1 MKGMKG
7 MKRMKRLWLMAI
19 LFMIA
24 SVNADAVSVQPSVVK
39 IQVNA
44 GETKNGTFDLY
55 NRADKEVYIKVKLK
69 DWSINKQ
76 TKKREFVE
84 AGNDPKSLT
93 DWVIIE
99 PEGFLLGAD
108 KHQIVRYTVKVP
120 KDVKGGYWGLACF
133 VTKPLEKKGGVVAA
147 GEVVSFLG
155 LEVINTLEKKIE
167 IGSIQAYNDA
177 NGMKLKV
184 SVKNTGNV
192 PLFMPAPDGK
202 YMIKNSKDETVAK
215 GDLNGQMILPQEI
228 IDYEMND
235 PVKLAKDEYTV
246 VVFFDY
252 GATKMSGK
260 KAKLSTMSA
269 YNWKILEEIKVAKT
283 AK

>member
-1 MKGMKG
+1 
-7 MKRMKRLWLMAI
+7 MKRLWLMAM
-19 LFMIA
+19 LFLIA
-24 SVNADAVSVQPSVVK
+24 SVNVEAVSVQPSVVK
-39 IQVNA
+39 IQVNH

-55 NRADKEVYIKVKLK
+55 NRADKEVYIKVQLK
-69 DWSINKQ
+69 DWSVDPRSA
-76 TKKREFVE
+76 KREFVA
-84 AGNDPKSLT
+84 AGKESRSLT

-120 KDVKGGYWGLACF
+120 KDAKGGYWGLACF
-133 VTKPLEKKGGVVAA
+133 VTKPLKKKGGVVAA
-147 GEVVSFLG
+147 GEVVSFMG

-167 IGSIQAYNDA
+167 IRNIQAYNDA

-202 YMIKNSKDETVAK
+202 FVIKNSKNKTVAK
-215 GDLNGQMILPQEI
+215 GDLNGQMILPQELM
-228 IDYEMND
+228 DYATTD
-235 PVKLAKDEYTV
+235 PVKLAKGEYTAII
-246 VVFFDY
+246 FFDY
-252 GATKMSGK
+252 GAAKMSGK
-260 KAKLSTMSA
+260 KAKLSTMST
-269 YNWKILEEIKVAKT
+269 YNWKILKEIKTVKT